1 MLLGAAN
8 FFDSRGAIC
17 AVEMHN
23 VVLPG
28 SAEFAPLWYNRLGR
42 RDSLRVLLVCVSQ
55 GLYQSLGIAVG
66 KILHRDGRH
75 DAALRLQADE
85 TAQARTP
92 QTQTFQSFLKTRSLQ
107 ASSLAHRV
115 S

>member
-8 FFDSRGAIC
+8 FTTASVGETVYVCCWCVCHKGCTSLSGSLSGKYSTEMGATTQ
-17 AVEMHN
+17 
-23 VVLPG
+23 LSG
-28 SAEFAPLWYNRLGR
+28 Y
-42 RDSLRVLLVCVSQ
+42 
-55 GLYQSLGIAVG
+55 
-66 KILHRDGRH
+66 
-75 DAALRLQADE
+75 LQADE